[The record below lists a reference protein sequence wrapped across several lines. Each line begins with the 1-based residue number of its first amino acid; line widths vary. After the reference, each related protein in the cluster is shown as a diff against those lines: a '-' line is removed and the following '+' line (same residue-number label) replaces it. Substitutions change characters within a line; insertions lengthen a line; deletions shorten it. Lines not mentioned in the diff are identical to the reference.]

1 MDIAEKLRTLEELFD
16 VEEGTI
22 NEETVL
28 EEMDQWDSMAVISL
42 IAMYDEKFNKV
53 VTPKTIKEFNTISD
67 IISYMD

>member
-53 VTPKTIKEFNTISD
+53 ITPKTIKEFKTISD